1 MKYYCVKQH
10 DITDC
15 GAACIAAVAKQYG
28 LDLPVSKIREAAGT
42 DKQGTTVYGVIKA
55 AEKFGFAAKGVKG
68 SRDAF
73 FSGFSIPAIAH
84 IVVDGRPLHYLVIHK
99 VSKEEILVADP
110 AKGLIK
116 FKSVDFFKVWTGA
129 LIIIVPNSGFRTGIE
144 KIPSLSAAFS
154 KMRKWLY
161 FGDF

>member
-1 MKYYCVKQH
+1 MTCSLK
-10 DITDC
+10 D
-15 GAACIAAVAKQYG
+15 
-28 LDLPVSKIREAAGT
+28 
-42 DKQGTTVYGVIKA
+42 TVC
-55 AEKFGFAAKGVKG
+55 AEKFGFTAKGVKG

-73 FSGFSIPAIAH
+73 FSGFPTLVIAH
-84 IVVDGRPLHYLVIHK
+84 IVVDGRLLHYVVIHK

-116 FKSVDFFKVWTGA
+116 FKPADFFKVWTGA
-129 LIIIVPNSGFRTGIE
+129 LKIIVPNSGFRKGIE